1 MSTKIYN
8 GYRLAEGTNPFD
20 FARQVRAVLE
30 PVRDDADAGQLA
42 RLFATSADRRW
53 ISGEVIPPVLSFTAF
68 NDWEARQQEIDP
80 NSRAYDPNGFEM
92 CLGEDPAT
100 GRILVRAYTQRAE
113 MAEAFS
119 AMDDV
124 EPYSYWNNSDAP
136 DRLTEEDWAER
147 EAAWARV
154 VPGHGAPAEHMLS
167 FVLRTP
173 ENPRTMMLSTL
184 RGGVNDPVMT
194 RLPDRGTR
202 ARNAAVS
209 VYIRFLTEA
218 GVDPGAAVLRVYDLP
233 RSLDAIGMA
242 LEPALPEL
250 SVGLF
255 LEGSGESRIDQDLLI
270 PATAACA
277 AAYEADKAAFT
288 APAGA

>member
-8 GYRLAEGTNPFD
+8 GYRMAEGTNPFE
-20 FARQVRAVLE
+20 FSRRVRTVLD
-30 PVRDDADAGQLA
+30 PIRDQADAGLLA
-42 RLFATSADRRW
+42 RLFATAADRRW
-53 ISGEVIPPVLSFTAF
+53 ISGEAIPPVLSFTAF

-100 GRILVRAYTQRAE
+100 GRILVRAYTQRPE

-119 AMDDV
+119 AMTDV

-136 DRLTEEDWAER
+136 GRLTEEDWAER
-147 EAAWARV
+147 ESAWTRV
-154 VPGHGAPAEHMLS
+154 MPGYGAPAEHMLS

-184 RGGVNDPVMT
+184 RGGANDPVMT
-194 RLPDRGTR
+194 RLPDRATR

-209 VYIRFLTEA
+209 VYIRFLTED

-233 RSLDAIGMA
+233 RSIDAIALA
-242 LEPALPEL
+242 LETALPEL

-255 LEGSGESRIDQDLLI
+255 LEGSGESRIDPDLLI
-270 PATAACA
+270 PAMTACA
-277 AAYEADKAAFT
+277 AAYEADKAVFT